1 MMPRGQVFD
10 SLCEDNAITNSQDL
24 AVLIKDLG
32 DGSINPITTATEYNS
47 KDNVVK
53 ETNTEGNYK
62 TYEYDIDDSITDVTY
77 PSSTSSNVKGLKLTY
92 NDDKWLHK

>member
-24 AVLIKDLG
+24 AVLIKDLC

-62 TYEYDIDDSITDVTY
+62 TYEYDIDDNITDVTY
-77 PSSTSSNVKGLKLTY
+77 PFSTSSNVKGLKFTY
-92 NDDKWLHK
+92 NSDKWLHK